1 MSNVGCMWKIDT
13 SSSTEADSVNCAKEV
28 KNHQHSHSSV
38 FGQKINVNQTMSVTG
53 GK

>member
-38 FGQKINVNQTMSVTG
+38 FGQKIQCQ
-53 GK
+53 